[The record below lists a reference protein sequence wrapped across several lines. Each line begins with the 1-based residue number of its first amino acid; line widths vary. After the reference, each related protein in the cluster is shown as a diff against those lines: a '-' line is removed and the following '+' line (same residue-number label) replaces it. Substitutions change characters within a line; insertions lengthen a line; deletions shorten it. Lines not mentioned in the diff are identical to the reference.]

1 LIGGILCKGKSM
13 KSLYTAT
20 AVSAFALIAALVPL
34 KPANAVLQIAL
45 TINGS
50 TFTCVDNNITCDT
63 NPATGTLQT
72 SQTTFNGVTF
82 LGSSQTST
90 KGATND
96 LNTTSFQ
103 ITNTNATAVNY
114 QLAVGDTSYVGPVT
128 LLSQSGSGTFNNAIG
143 STIDM
148 TYYADTANGQG
159 ADTPTDF
166 PGAQQANSGVI
177 TATLISDSFNFES
190 TSPFTDSNAYSMTLG
205 TSGRLTAGGSLVGR
219 SQDQIGFTSTVSVD
233 EPGTLALMIG
243 SIAGFGWFMRRNRK
257 TYNPTLT
264 A

>member
-1 LIGGILCKGKSM
+1 M

-34 KPANAVLQIAL
+34 KPANAVLQVAL

-50 TFTCVDNNITCDT
+50 TFTCVDNNPACDT
-63 NPATGTLQT
+63 NTAIGTLQT

-90 KGATND
+90 QGAVND

-103 ITNTNATAVNY
+103 ITNTNGTTVTY
-114 QLAVGDTSYVGPVT
+114 QLAVGDNGYSGPVT

-166 PGAQQANSGVI
+166 PGALQADSGLI
-177 TATLISDSFNFES
+177 TATLISDSFNFTS
-190 TSPFTDSNAYSMTLG
+190 TSPFTDSKLVLNDLG
-205 TSGRLTAGGSLVGR
+205 YKRNTGG
-219 SQDQIGFTSTVSVD
+219 
-233 EPGTLALMIG
+233 
-243 SIAGFGWFMRRNRK
+243 GWFVGWPLSGSDRLHISN
-257 TYNPTLT
+257 
-264 A
+264 AC

>member
-1 LIGGILCKGKSM
+1 M

-20 AVSAFALIAALVPL
+20 AVSAFALLAALVPL

-45 TINGS
+45 NINGS
-50 TFTCVDNNITCDT
+50 TFTCVDNNAACDT
-63 NPATGTLQT
+63 NNAVGTLQT
-72 SQTTFNGVTF
+72 GQTTFNGVTF

-90 KGATND
+90 KGTTND

-103 ITNTNATAVNY
+103 ITNTNGTSVTY

-143 STIDM
+143 SNITM

-166 PGAQQANSGVI
+166 PGALQATSGVI
-177 TATLISDSFNFES
+177 TATLLSDSFNFES
-190 TSPFTDSNAYSMTLG
+190 TSPFTDANLYSMTLG
-205 TSGRLTAGGSLVGR
+205 TSGTLVAGGSLVGR
-219 SQDQIGFTSTVSVD
+219 SQDQIGFSTTSPVP
-233 EPGTLALMIG
+233 EPGTLTLLIG

-257 TYNPTLT
+257 NHNPMLT